1 MGIHGVIEK
10 IETKNLLAPGDSIEI
25 LLAQEDI
32 IEEKINDNN

>member
-1 MGIHGVIEK
+1 MGIDGVIEK
-10 IETKNLLAPGDSIEI
+10 IETKNLLAQGDSIEI